1 MRSARFP
8 QRHRGHLTD
17 TYRELLEGLLFFGG
31 FDFKDPP
38 PFSPL
43 PPPHR
48 EQEETMNNESAK
60 RTLISCILRQLQK
73 MDAETLREAYAA
85 VSRISDRGKKGY

>member
-17 TYRELLEGLLFFGG
+17 TYRELLEGLLFFWG

-43 PPPHR
+43 PPHR

-60 RTLISCILRQLQK
+60 RTLIGCILRQLKK

>member
-1 MRSARFP
+1 MGGLIPKTPRPFP
-8 QRHRGHLTD
+8 L
-17 TYRELLEGLLFFGG
+17 Y
-31 FDFKDPP
+31 
-38 PFSPL
+38 
-43 PPPHR
+43 PPHR

>member
-1 MRSARFP
+1 MGGLISKPPALFP
-8 QRHRGHLTD
+8 ST
-17 TYRELLEGLLFFGG
+17 
-31 FDFKDPP
+31 
-38 PFSPL
+38 
-43 PPPHR
+43 PHR

-85 VSRISDRGKKGY
+85 VSRIPDRGKKGY

>member
-1 MRSARFP
+1 M
-8 QRHRGHLTD
+8 G
-17 TYRELLEGLLFFGG
+17 GL
-31 FDFKDPP
+31 DFKDPP

-43 PPPHR
+43 PPHR
-48 EQEETMNNESAK
+48 EQEEAMNNESAK

>member
-1 MRSARFP
+1 MGGLISKTPRPFP
-8 QRHRGHLTD
+8 L
-17 TYRELLEGLLFFGG
+17 Y
-31 FDFKDPP
+31 
-38 PFSPL
+38 

>member
-1 MRSARFP
+1 MGGLISKPPRPFP
-8 QRHRGHLTD
+8 L
-17 TYRELLEGLLFFGG
+17 
-31 FDFKDPP
+31 
-38 PFSPL
+38 
-43 PPPHR
+43 PPHR

>member
-1 MRSARFP
+1 M
-8 QRHRGHLTD
+8 
-17 TYRELLEGLLFFGG
+17 EGLLFFGG
-31 FDFKDPP
+31 LDFKDPS

-43 PPPHR
+43 PPHR
-48 EQEETMNNESAK
+48 EQEETMINESAK
-60 RTLISCILRQLQK
+60 RTLIGCILRQLQK

>member
-31 FDFKDPP
+31 LDFKDPR
-38 PFSPL
+38 PFPL
-43 PPPHR
+43 YPPHR

-73 MDAETLREAYAA
+73 MDAETLREAYTA

>member
-8 QRHRGHLTD
+8 QRYRGHLTD

-31 FDFKDPP
+31 LDFKDP
-38 PFSPL
+38 SPCS
-43 PPPHR
+43 PRPPHR

-60 RTLISCILRQLQK
+60 RTLIGCILRQLQK

>member
-1 MRSARFP
+1 M
-8 QRHRGHLTD
+8 G
-17 TYRELLEGLLFFGG
+17 GL
-31 FDFKDPP
+31 DFKDPP

-43 PPPHR
+43 HR
-48 EQEETMNNESAK
+48 EQEETMSNEGAK

-73 MDAETLREAYAA
+73 MDAETLREVYAA

>member
-1 MRSARFP
+1 MGYYFLGGLISKTPRPFP
-8 QRHRGHLTD
+8 ST
-17 TYRELLEGLLFFGG
+17 
-31 FDFKDPP
+31 
-38 PFSPL
+38 
-43 PPPHR
+43 PHR

>member
-31 FDFKDPP
+31 LDFKDPP
-38 PFSPL
+38 PFPL
-43 PPPHR
+43 YPPHR

-73 MDAETLREAYAA
+73 MDAETLWEAYAA

>member
-1 MRSARFP
+1 M
-8 QRHRGHLTD
+8 G
-17 TYRELLEGLLFFGG
+17 GLIS
-31 FDFKDPP
+31 KTPR
-38 PFSPL
+38 
-43 PPPHR
+43 R

>member
-1 MRSARFP
+1 M
-8 QRHRGHLTD
+8 G
-17 TYRELLEGLLFFGG
+17 GL
-31 FDFKDPP
+31 DFKDPP

-43 PPPHR
+43 PPHR
-48 EQEETMNNESAK
+48 EQEKTMNNESAK